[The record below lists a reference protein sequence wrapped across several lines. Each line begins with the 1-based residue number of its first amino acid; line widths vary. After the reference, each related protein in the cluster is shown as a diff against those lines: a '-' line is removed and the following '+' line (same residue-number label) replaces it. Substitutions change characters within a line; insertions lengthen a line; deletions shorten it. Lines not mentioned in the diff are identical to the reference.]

1 MTYVVFFALLL
12 LITLLASYL
21 KVESNR
27 KKAIEARKKLFNE
40 RVSHVNTRLKTKL
53 NDLLDAK
60 IIRPK
65 YVPRI
70 QAIVNNFFVVQS
82 HTDENLQQ
90 LEDIADLL
98 INTLSNELIK
108 TNQTNIIQPLI
119 DNIQYFVSELPQ
131 QGILYNKSFYINTL
145 PPLIALLKTEENIQP
160 TDIVDDQIDTSSQ
173 TTDTQFTQDVSV
185 A

>member
-12 LITLLASYL
+12 LITLLATYL

-53 NDLLDAK
+53 NELLDAK

-65 YVPRI
+65 YIPRI
-70 QAIVNNFFVVQS
+70 QAIVNNFFVVQP

-131 QGILYNKSFYINTL
+131 QGILYNKSFYINVL
-145 PPLIALLKTEENIQP
+145 PPLIALIITEDTVQL
-160 TDIVDDQIDTSSQ
+160 TDIVDDKIDTSSQ

>member
-12 LITLLASYL
+12 LITLLATYL

-53 NDLLDAK
+53 NELLDAK

-65 YVPRI
+65 YIPRI
-70 QAIVNNFFVVQS
+70 QAIVNNFFVVQP

-131 QGILYNKSFYINTL
+131 QGILYNKSFYINVL
-145 PPLIALLKTEENIQP
+145 PPLIALIITEDTVQL
-160 TDIVDDQIDTSSQ
+160 TDIVDDKIDTSSQ
-173 TTDTQFTQDVSV
+173 TTDTQFTQDVSI

>member
-12 LITLLASYL
+12 LITLLYSYL
-21 KVESNR
+21 KIESNR

-40 RVSHVNTRLKTKL
+40 RVLHVNIRLKAKL
-53 NDLLDAK
+53 NELLDAK

-65 YVPRI
+65 YISRI
-70 QAIVNNFFVVQS
+70 QAVVSNFFVVQS

-90 LEDIADLL
+90 LEDTADLL
-98 INTLSNELIK
+98 INTLSSELIK
-108 TNQTNIIQPLI
+108 TNQTDIIQPLI

-131 QGILYNKSFYINTL
+131 QGILYNKSFYLNTL
-145 PPLIALLKTEENIQP
+145 PPLIALLKTEDIAQA
-160 TDIVDDQIDTSSQ
+160 TDIIDDQVNTSPQ
-173 TTDTQFTQDVSV
+173 TSDTQFDQDVSV

>member
-21 KVESNR
+21 KIESNR
-27 KKAIEARKKLFNE
+27 KKAIEAKKKLFNE
-40 RVSHVNTRLKTKL
+40 RVSHVNARLKTKL
-53 NDLLDAK
+53 NELLDAK

-65 YVPRI
+65 YIPRI
-70 QAIVNNFFVVQS
+70 QAILSNFFVVQP

-98 INTLSNELIK
+98 TNTLTNELIK
-108 TNQTNIIQPLI
+108 VNQTNFIQPLI

-131 QGILYNKSFYINTL
+131 QGILYNKNFYTNAL
-145 PPLIALLKTEENIQP
+145 PALISNIKTDDFSQP
-160 TDIVDDQIDTSSQ
+160 TDIADDTANSIPSTS
-173 TTDTQFTQDVSV
+173 DPQFAQDASV

>member
-12 LITLLASYL
+12 LITLLATYL

-53 NDLLDAK
+53 NELLDAK

-65 YVPRI
+65 YIPRI
-70 QAIVNNFFVVQS
+70 QAIVNNFFVVQP

-131 QGILYNKSFYINTL
+131 QGILYNKNFYINTL

-160 TDIVDDQIDTSSQ
+160 TDIVDDQIDASSQ

>member
-12 LITLLASYL
+12 LITLLYSYL
-21 KVESNR
+21 KIESNR

-40 RVSHVNTRLKTKL
+40 RVSHVNSRLKVKL

-90 LEDIADLL
+90 LEDTADLL

-108 TNQTNIIQPLI
+108 TNQTNVIQPLI

-131 QGILYNKSFYINTL
+131 QGILYNKSFYLNTL
-145 PPLIALLKTEENIQP
+145 PPLIGLLKTEGIIQA
-160 TDIVDDQIDTSSQ
+160 TDIVDDQIDTSPKTS
-173 TTDTQFTQDVSV
+173 DTQFIQDVSV

>member
-12 LITLLASYL
+12 LITLLYSYL
-21 KVESNR
+21 KIESNR

-40 RVSHVNTRLKTKL
+40 RVLHVNTRLKAKL

-90 LEDIADLL
+90 LEDTADLL

-131 QGILYNKSFYINTL
+131 QGILYNKNFYINTL

>member
-21 KVESNR
+21 KIESNR
-27 KKAIEARKKLFNE
+27 KKAIEAKKKLFNK
-40 RVSHVNTRLKTKL
+40 RVSQVNARLKTKL
-53 NDLLDAK
+53 NELLDAK
-60 IIRPK
+60 VIRPK
-65 YVPRI
+65 YIPRI
-70 QAIVNNFFVVQS
+70 QAILSNFFVVQP

-98 INTLSNELIK
+98 ISTLTNELIK
-108 TNQTNIIQPLI
+108 VNQTNFIQSLI

-131 QGILYNKSFYINTL
+131 QGILYNKHFYTNAL
-145 PPLIALLKTEENIQP
+145 PALISSIKTEDLSQP
-160 TDIVDDQIDTSSQ
+160 TDIADDTANTTPPTPDSQ
-173 TTDTQFTQDVSV
+173 LVQNASV

>member
-12 LITLLASYL
+12 LITLLATYL

-90 LEDIADLL
+90 LEDTADLL

-131 QGILYNKSFYINTL
+131 QGILYNKNFYINTL

-160 TDIVDDQIDTSSQ
+160 TDIVDDQIDASSQ

>member
-12 LITLLASYL
+12 LITLLATYL

-53 NDLLDAK
+53 NELLDAK

-65 YVPRI
+65 YIPRI
-70 QAIVNNFFVVQS
+70 QAIVNNFFVVQP

-131 QGILYNKSFYINTL
+131 QGILYNKSFYINVL
-145 PPLIALLKTEENIQP
+145 PPLISLIKTEDTVQL
-160 TDIVDDQIDTSSQ
+160 TDIVDDKIDTSSQ

>member
-12 LITLLASYL
+12 LITLLYSYL
-21 KVESNR
+21 KIESNR

-40 RVSHVNTRLKTKL
+40 RVLHVNTRLKAKL

-90 LEDIADLL
+90 LEDTADLL

-131 QGILYNKSFYINTL
+131 QGILYNKNFYINTL
-145 PPLIALLKTEENIQP
+145 PPLIALLKTQENIQP
-160 TDIVDDQIDTSSQ
+160 TDIVDDQIDASSQ

>member
-12 LITLLASYL
+12 LITLLYSYL
-21 KVESNR
+21 KIESNR

-40 RVSHVNTRLKTKL
+40 RVSHVNTRLKAKL

-90 LEDIADLL
+90 LEDTADLL

-145 PPLIALLKTEENIQP
+145 PPLIALLKTEESIQP
-160 TDIVDDQIDTSSQ
+160 TDIVDDKIDASSQ
-173 TTDTQFTQDVSV
+173 TSDTQFTQDVSV

>member
-12 LITLLASYL
+12 LITLLYSYL
-21 KVESNR
+21 KIESNR

-40 RVSHVNTRLKTKL
+40 RVSHVNSRLKAKL
-53 NDLLDAK
+53 NDLLD
-60 IIRPK
+60 
-65 YVPRI
+65 
-70 QAIVNNFFVVQS
+70 VQS

-90 LEDIADLL
+90 LEDTADLL

-131 QGILYNKSFYINTL
+131 QGILYNKSFYLNTL
-145 PPLIALLKTEENIQP
+145 PPLIGLLKTEDIIQA
-160 TDIVDDQIDTSSQ
+160 TDIVDDQIDTSPKTS
-173 TTDTQFTQDVSV
+173 DTQFTQDVSV

>member
-12 LITLLASYL
+12 LITLLATYL

-53 NDLLDAK
+53 NELLDAK

-65 YVPRI
+65 YIPRI
-70 QAIVNNFFVVQS
+70 QAIVNNFFVVQP

-131 QGILYNKSFYINTL
+131 QGILYNKSFYINVL
-145 PPLIALLKTEENIQP
+145 PPLIALIITEDTVQL
-160 TDIVDDQIDTSSQ
+160 TDIVDDKIDASSQ